1 MSELTNRREYRQGRF
16 VYLLDDNDRTA
27 WIQSGHIGRCK
38 TYRVPS
44 SVDIEGVRYT
54 ITSIYAY
61 NEPRTLQRLIIPDSI
76 EYVDDD
82 VLYALPN
89 LRSVYIGK
97 GVESLSSWNFRFCP
111 KLRTFQID
119 SQNPHIKVQYGL
131 LFSKDGTVLL
141 CKQFRRKDLTE
152 LHIPE
157 GVKTVERVAFWYN
170 ENLETI
176 TFPSSLRDIHDN
188 SFSNLPKLKR
198 VVIPEGLEKL
208 IVQCFMD
215 NENLEYVD
223 LPSTVK
229 YMGGDAFE
237 NCPNLKTLILRSPG
251 LLMRRMSDFDQE
263 QYDNCH
269 LYVPSD
275 YLESYRTHPVFGQ
288 FKHIHSIH
296 EIE

>member
-27 WIQSGHIGRCK
+27 WILSGHIGRCK

-54 ITSIYAY
+54 ITSVELGAY
-61 NEPRTLQRLIIPDSI
+61 KCPRTLQHLIFPDTI
-76 EYVDDD
+76 EYIDEDEFCN
-82 VLYALPN
+82 LPN
-89 LRSVYIGK
+89 LRSVHIGK
-97 GVESLSSWNFRFCP
+97 GVQYLLNWHFRCCP
-111 KLRTFQID
+111 KLHAITID
-119 SQNPHIKVQYGL
+119 PLNPHLKMQNGL
-131 LFSKDGTVLL
+131 VLTTDGTILL
-141 CKQFRRKDLTE
+141 RSLFPRRD

-157 GVKTVERVAFWYN
+157 GVKYVEKVAFWYDDKM
-170 ENLETI
+170 ENI
-176 TFPSSLRDIHDN
+176 TFPSSIREISDN
-188 SFSNLPKLKR
+188 SFSNIPNLKR

-275 YLESYRTHPVFGQ
+275 YLESYRTHSVFGQ

>member
-54 ITSIYAY
+54 ITSVELGAY
-61 NEPRTLQRLIIPDSI
+61 KCPRTLQHLIFPDTI
-76 EYVDDD
+76 EYIDEDEFC
-82 VLYALPN
+82 YLPN
-89 LRSVYIGK
+89 LRSVHLGK
-97 GVESLSSWNFRFCP
+97 GVQYLLNWHFRGCP
-111 KLRTFQID
+111 KLHTITLD
-119 SQNPHIKVQYGL
+119 KANPHLKVQDGL
-131 LFSKDGTVLL
+131 VMAKDGTILL
-141 CKQFRRKDLTE
+141 RSLFRRKE
-152 LHIPE
+152 LHIE
-157 GVKTVERVAFWYN
+157 
-170 ENLETI
+170 I
-176 TFPSSLRDIHDN
+176 SDN

-275 YLESYRTHPVFGQ
+275 YLDSYRTHPVFGQ